1 MHQKMLDDLKSKAG
15 KEFDQSYDQIQL
27 KAHQEAV
34 TLFEAY
40 AKGGDNADLKKWA
53 TTTLPHLKEH
63 LTMAQKLK

>member
-1 MHQKMLDDLKSKAG
+1 MAQGRQRPATEG
-15 KEFDQSYDQIQL
+15 EIQL

-53 TTTLPHLKEH
+53 ATTLPHLKAH

>member
-1 MHQKMLDDLKSKAG
+1 
-15 KEFDQSYDQIQL
+15 
-27 KAHQEAV
+27 V

-53 TTTLPHLKEH
+53 ATTLPHLKAH